1 VGALNELGNC
11 FIEMED
17 FEQQSESGKTGGWQ
31 CTEIARKTFSALEL
45 DETECT
51 GAIVMEVTPGKE
63 WEDLEELA
71 VQFDA
76 CIAMN
81 AKNTEEVCFGNV
93 TWVVAAVSGDCE
105 FDTGEVPWCPL
116 LFGDGQR
123 DYTRPMFRADF
134 MSAGVRP
141 VCGTSATFNPSFPL
155 SQRKRMVFRRS
166 VDGALFQSGV
176 RWIVCV
182 VYQLYGC
189 NGCVLYARG
198 ALGLSL
204 RGGGSDSVAAAEADD
219 TVFTQ

>member
-1 VGALNELGNC
+1 VGALNEFGNC

-116 LFGDGQR
+116 LSVMGRGT
-123 DYTRPMFRADF
+123 TRGLCFERISCLRGCDPCVGLRPPSIPVFHCLSGSVWCLGGAWTEHYFRAE
-134 MSAGVRP
+134 
-141 VCGTSATFNPSFPL
+141 C
-155 SQRKRMVFRRS
+155 
-166 VDGALFQSGV
+166 DGL
-176 RWIVCV
+176 
-182 VYQLYGC
+182 
-189 NGCVLYARG
+189 CVLCT
-198 ALGLSL
+198 SCM
-204 RGGGSDSVAAAEADD
+204 AAMGVSCTRVER
-219 TVFTQ
+219 